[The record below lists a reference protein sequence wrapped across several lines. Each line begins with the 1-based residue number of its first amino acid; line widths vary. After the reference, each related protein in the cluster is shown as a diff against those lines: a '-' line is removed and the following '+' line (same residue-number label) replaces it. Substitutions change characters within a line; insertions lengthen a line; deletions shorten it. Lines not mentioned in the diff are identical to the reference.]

1 MPSTFTSYW
10 GSSFHGVEIKW
21 TNDILADPVTLTA
34 EYTCNQYWNPL
45 LYFDSA
51 LTEDAAIAASYGG
64 TTTNDYLIDY
74 TAVATGSVIEETV
87 NIESRPV
94 FLFQFFIA
102 HPTTADV
109 FDGFNGKAWASL
121 MTGTGELIGTP
132 VVTNPDII
140 V

>member
-1 MPSTFTSYW
+1 MPSSFTSYW

-21 TNDILADPVTLTA
+21 TNDITADPVILTA

-45 LYFDSA
+45 LYFDST
-51 LTEDAAIAASYGG
+51 LTEDVAIKDSYGG

-74 TAVATGSVIEETV
+74 AATATGSVIEEAV

-102 HPTTADV
+102 HPTTADT
-109 FDGFNGKAWASL
+109 FDGFNGKAWATL
-121 MTGTGELIGTP
+121 MTGTGETIGTA
-132 VVTNPDII
+132 VTTNPNI
-140 V
+140 VV